1 MNFHIPYGSY
11 RIIATLWNYLAKR
24 FADWVILPDGVMRF
38 YLIKQFIRPK
48 TYVLIRLFGNKGES
62 NDSSSGCDDS
72 KSGYLLRQ

>member
-11 RIIATLWNYLAKR
+11 RIIATQGNYLAKR
-24 FADWVILPDGVMRF
+24 CFDLMILPDGVMKF
-38 YLIKQFIRPK
+38 YLMKQFIRPK

-62 NDSSSGCDDS
+62 DDSSSGCDDS